1 MTEQL
6 GGVAKHGGGRAPDEV
21 FVGCGMG
28 PPGHRPEDPLPQ
40 PVFFC
45 LYQDEA
51 GEVGFLQLTPL
62 SAQVL
67 GYLTEKGQ
75 STFEELIQWL
85 VSTYPQMLTET
96 LTQGCLQLLE
106 QLTAKGIVRGT

>member
-1 MTEQL
+1 MR
-6 GGVAKHGGGRAPDEV
+6 GR
-21 FVGCGMG
+21 
-28 PPGHRPEDPLPQ
+28 
-40 PVFFC
+40 
-45 LYQDEA
+45 DEA

-75 STFEELIQWL
+75 STFDELIQWL